1 MTETIQK
8 WASELEIGDLLVV
21 DANGANGAAVVEE
34 VIDLMPAMVRGG
46 LGVAVFTETNTDP
59 APLPMTFCDSV
70 TVALD
75 A

>member
-46 LGVAVFTETNTDP
+46 LGVAVFTETDTDP